1 MENTFIVF
9 FIKVIIFA
17 SERAGTATGEA
28 KLIAIRVLPCI
39 KSYLIAVAYLTCF
52 FTIYKG
58 VRHTKDDYYGR

>member
-17 SERAGTATGEA
+17 SEGAGTATGEA
-28 KLIAIRVLPCI
+28 KIITICVLPYI
-39 KSYLIAVAYLTCF
+39 KNHLITVTYLTCF

-58 VRHTKDDYYGR
+58 VRYTKDDYYGR